1 MKVSNHDSYEQR
13 LNIPIIGQATL
24 QFFTRSHVHCASGY
38 DRIVIGGRGPYVEFD
53 VRHLDQN
60 SLSEITYEHYYYI
73 ELRTIVDYVK
83 VYAQL
88 HRVDYADYTPGK
100 FYISPFDLYDDH
112 GDVLIAPLKRGKNN
126 V

>member
-13 LNIPIIGQATL
+13 LSIPVIGQTIL

-38 DRIVIGGRGPYVEFD
+38 DRVVIGGRGPYVEFD
-53 VRHLDQN
+53 VKHLIQD
-60 SLSEITYEHYYYI
+60 SLSTITHEHYYYI
-73 ELRTIVDYVK
+73 ELRTNVDHVK

-88 HRVDYADYTPGK
+88 HRVDYADYIPGK
-100 FYISPFDLYDDH
+100 FYISPFDLYDEH
-112 GDVLIAPLKRGKNN
+112 GNVLITPLKRGKI